1 MCKISPSG
9 VCFNYAAIFSAIAAH
24 TGWAKECIE
33 LNNNTTLASIGTLAS
48 LSGQTITFPTWY
60 APSQYGTLE

>member
-1 MCKISPSG
+1 MRTVPPSG
-9 VCFNYAAIFSAIAAH
+9 VCFNYADIFSAIAMH
-24 TGWAKECIE
+24 TGWAKDRIE

-48 LSGQTITFPTWY
+48 LRGQTITFTTWY